1 MNVLSFVGLL
11 CAFGLGFSAGGV
23 GGIVLG
29 FAWYERKCGLLSDKS
44 GERAAAIRAEL
55 DDVLD
60 PRHDR
65 RRSMIYRARQHGLQP
80 KLASQRIRT

>member
-1 MNVLSFVGLL
+1 MEALSFVGLL
-11 CAFGLGFSAGGV
+11 CAFGLGFSVGGV

-29 FAWYERKCGLLSDKS
+29 FAWYERKCGLLADKS

-60 PRHDR
+60 RGHDR
-65 RRSMIYRARQHGLQP
+65 GRPMIYRAHQHRLQP
-80 KLASQRIRT
+80 TPRSERIRT